1 MSDNDLIFGDL
12 VISGFLSYPPHKPQK
27 IDLNTNRLTAIV
39 GTILDAP
46 AGERNGAGKTAIIDA
61 LQYLYFGRTT
71 RMPNKGFVNYV
82 ERGPLL
88 VSGWAQRN
96 GITFQVQRGENP
108 SILRLWER
116 PTNDHRDLFD
126 LDGSRY
132 TFETTKATKPETT
145 KRIGELLGFDLKL
158 TEVLLVNN
166 PNDNSCYFMKTQ
178 EEQRDIQER
187 IFGFTTFTEKADR
200 LRELR
205 KEENRN
211 LASKE
216 AAFIA
221 TRQAN
226 DRILARITEMEEQSQ
241 QWAADRDRTAR
252 FLTQQISTYDGI
264 KFDLEAKEMKEREAA
279 AAVIKQVEFEA
290 VSNHRAAGEATLRFQ
305 TWDRKRHADIEAY
318 RERIGLLMTID
329 ANRDIETMRTR
340 DRLRQE
346 LAQVDARITGYE
358 GPMLG
363 LRKVLFQGME
373 TAKSIQKQIEE
384 IGEKIVSLDESKCP
398 TCGQDWADTQEHL
411 THCIAELDKLEK
423 DHTKLNEQLEETNG
437 DLTVLQDDC
446 NEDRVRRDKLIAETQ
461 ALPKLHFTSIE
472 EASSASASREQMI
485 ARVTEMEAETNPH
498 TAERNEAI
506 GKRNAAQKDLES
518 KTAALAQRV
527 EQTPATFDSLEALQI
542 AQRNYE
548 TVQAQFTEIQ
558 KNENPYRSSID
569 SLRTQAMKDVD
580 EAEIRAIKNRVEHM
594 SLLITLLADKDSPIR
609 KSVLNEWLP
618 ELNMRINRYLG
629 LLELPHKVRFDTDMT
644 ATFTDRGTD
653 LTFFNLS
660 AGQRLRAW
668 LGTNMAFREIF
679 ELINYRINLF
689 FVDEVLDKGMSA
701 RGAEVAHNVLSEM
714 VREDK
719 SIFLI
724 THRAELTDMV
734 DHILHV
740 EMQNGLTTLRN

>member
-96 GITFQVQRGENP
+96 GIIFQVQRGENP

-116 PTNDHRDLFD
+116 PTNDPRDLFD

-252 FLTQQISTYDGI
+252 FLSQQIGTYDGI
-264 KFDLEAKEMKEREAA
+264 NFEAEAVELRA
-279 AAVIKQVEFEA
+279 RAETATEIKQVEYDLANVVRTHE
-290 VSNHRAAGEATLRFQ
+290 
-305 TWDRKRHADIEAY
+305 
-318 RERIGLLMTID
+318 D
-329 ANRDIETMRTR
+329 ANRRLAAWEGKHVADMSTLRVQIETLASADADREIRTLKKRDDMR
-340 DRLRQE
+340 QQ
-346 LAQVDARITGYE
+346 LAHVDARIAGHE
-358 GPMLG
+358 APLAG
-363 LRKVLFQGME
+363 LRKMVIQGKQ
-373 TAKSIQKQIEE
+373 TIASIKKQIDDLSD
-384 IGEKIVSLDESKCP
+384 KIVKLDESKCP
-398 TCGQDWADTQEHL
+398 TCGQDWAATANHL
-411 THCIAELDKLEK
+411 EHCIAELTKLETDYANAK
-423 DHTKLNEQLEETNG
+423 SQTDETASALEKTQRESTA
-437 DLTVLQDDC
+437 DRLYRDD
-446 NEDRVRRDKLIAETQ
+446 LIARTQKLPETQ
-461 ALPKLHFTSIE
+461 FKSIE
-472 EASSASASREQMI
+472 DASSASARHAEFSRRLEEMTQ
-485 ARVTEMEAETNPH
+485 TENPH
-498 TAERNEAI
+498 TDESNTASDKRHELTDKLRRLRDALEA
-506 GKRNAAQKDLES
+506 RQEPVA
-518 KTAALAQRV
+518 
-527 EQTPATFDSLEALQI
+527 FDSIDSLQI
-542 AQRNYE
+542 AQRNLQ
-548 TVQAQFTEIQ
+548 TVTAQFADLQ
-558 KNENPYRSSID
+558 KSENPYRDTID
-569 SLRTQAMKDVD
+569 SLRTNAMKDVD
-580 EAEIRAIKNRVEHM
+580 EAEIRTIKGRVEHM

-724 THRAELTDMV
+724 THRQELVDMA
-734 DHILHV
+734 DHVLAV
-740 EMQNGLTTLRN
+740 NMQNGLTQIAA